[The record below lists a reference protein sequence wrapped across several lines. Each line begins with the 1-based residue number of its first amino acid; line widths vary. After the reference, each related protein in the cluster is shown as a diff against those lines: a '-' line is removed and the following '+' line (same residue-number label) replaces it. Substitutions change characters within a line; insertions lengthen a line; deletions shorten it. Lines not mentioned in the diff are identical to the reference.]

1 MTVHLIADSATDLP
15 RSYFEEKGI
24 GFIPL
29 RVSLGDKEFEDAV
42 TIHADQIFEAMQNG
56 ETPKTSQASPQTI
69 KNVFLQYAETGDP
82 ALYIAFSSGLSGTYQ
97 TAVMIANE
105 VKEEFPDFDLRVIDS
120 KCASLGYGLAVRHLC
135 RSLYQREYNTR
146 N

>member
-42 TIHADQIFEAMQNG
+42 TIHADQYLKRCKMEKRLRR
-56 ETPKTSQASPQTI
+56 PKPHRKRLKMCFCNMPKQVIPLFTLPFPQVSPARIRQ
-69 KNVFLQYAETGDP
+69 
-82 ALYIAFSSGLSGTYQ
+82 LS
-97 TAVMIANE
+97 
-105 VKEEFPDFDLRVIDS
+105 
-120 KCASLGYGLAVRHLC
+120 
-135 RSLYQREYNTR
+135 
-146 N
+146 

>member
-1 MTVHLIADSATDLP
+1 
-15 RSYFEEKGI
+15 
-24 GFIPL
+24 
-29 RVSLGDKEFEDAV
+29 
-42 TIHADQIFEAMQNG
+42 MQNG

-120 KCASLGYGLAVRHLC
+120 KCASLDTAWLSGMLPISVSTGIQYKKLKRL
-135 RSLYQREYNTR
+135 
-146 N
+146 